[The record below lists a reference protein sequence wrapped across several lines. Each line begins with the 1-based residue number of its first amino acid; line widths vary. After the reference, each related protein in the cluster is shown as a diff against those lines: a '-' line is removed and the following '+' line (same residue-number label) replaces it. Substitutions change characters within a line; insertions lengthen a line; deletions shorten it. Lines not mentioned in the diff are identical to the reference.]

1 MQVFAVPPPGA
12 NGAIG
17 DRTLLRWLSRGNVS
31 HRPPREEVLNQ
42 VLRYLGQTVPSGGLA
57 ALRFWGQA
65 GERPG
70 AWMAAAD
77 PVHLETRLRELRV
90 RAFGPGE
97 IGLRE
102 HDALIESLQAAI
114 GGEEHAFVRL
124 GNASYVR
131 AKETFAAPAVSA
143 PVADG
148 YVPDR
153 FLPSGPLAGDFHRLQ
168 SEVQMLL
175 HEHEVNRQRADR
187 GAPVVN
193 SLWIWGGGEAPEPR
207 EADLPPLF
215 SADPLFAG
223 YWASAGKTSANWQ
236 GDIAE
241 CLSGDGFVAAMP
253 ELPRASSA
261 DTLQFL
267 LSDLKRHFDR
277 GRLCALALF
286 FRDGLTVELERRD
299 RFRFWRGIASPL
311 EATP

>member
-1 MQVFAVPPPGA
+1 MVLPPGA
-12 NGAIG
+12 YGAIA
-17 DRTLLRWLSRGNVS
+17 DRRLLRWLSRGAVTF
-31 HRPPREEVLNQ
+31 RPSAEEALNR
-42 VLRYLGQTVPSGGLA
+42 VLRYLGQPVPSGGLA

-70 AWMAAAD
+70 AWIAAAD

-90 RAFGPGE
+90 RAICPGE
-97 IGLRE
+97 IDLRD

-124 GNASYVR
+124 DNASYVR
-131 AKETFAAPAVSA
+131 AREAFAAPDVSA
-143 PVADG
+143 FIADG
-148 YVPDR
+148 AVPDR
-153 FLPSGPLAGDFHRLQ
+153 FLPSGPLAGGFHRLQ

-175 HEHEVNRQRADR
+175 HEHEVNRRRADR
-187 GAPVVN
+187 GAPIIN
-193 SLWIWGGGEAPEPR
+193 SLWIWGGGEAPERR

-223 YWASAGKTSANWQ
+223 YWASAGKASASWR

-241 CLSGDGFVAAMP
+241 CLSGDGFVAVMP

-267 LSDLKRHFDR
+267 LSNLKRHFDGGQLR
-277 GRLCALALF
+277 KLALF
-286 FRDGLTVELERRD
+286 FRDGLTVELSWRN
-299 RFRFWRGIASPL
+299 RFRIWRGIASSL
-311 EATP
+311 EATS